1 MLKHSL
7 KYLFVF
13 ITLALSSSTWLH
25 GARQVY
31 TPETVPNVFV
41 EDSLQL
47 LSDPDGFIDQQARR
61 AINEEL
67 LRLRLSSGVG
77 T

>member
-1 MLKHSL
+1 M
-7 KYLFVF
+7 
-13 ITLALSSSTWLH
+13 
-25 GARQVY
+25 Y

-67 LRLRLSSGVG
+67 LRLRLSSGVEFPVVILETIG